1 MSSHELPIEAQIM
14 SGIDYR
20 IPVGE
25 STLFYPCA
33 GNDLQCPIEC
43 FSGVVK
49 NFYFV
54 DIREAGFPR
63 LPERYSVVREHQ
75 QCAKNRSVFRC
86 RDKETDNKFFVHRWR
101 ERAEV
106 AIRDIS
112 SIGIF
117 FFRGDNPVDGEGS
130 SGVLWFGKTLFNEI
144 QSRLANGGLIVTDG
158 SNTTSDGPTEFAKF
172 WHKRDIGASATSKV
186 NAFEYA
192 GREFACIGYVGE
204 MYGPTLVWQMLTTSN
219 KDVRE

>member
-1 MSSHELPIEAQIM
+1 MEKQIM
-14 SGIDYR
+14 SGIDFR

-33 GNDLQCPIEC
+33 GKDLQCPIEC

-54 DIREAGFPR
+54 DIQYSVDIRQTGLPR
-63 LPERYSVVREHQ
+63 LPKRYSVVRERQ
-75 QCAKNRSVFRC
+75 QCAKNRSIFRC
-86 RDKETDNKFFVHRWR
+86 RDKETGDEFFVHRWR
-101 ERAEV
+101 DRAEV

-130 SGVLWFGKTLFNEI
+130 SGILWFGKTLFNEVL
-144 QSRLANGGLIVTDG
+144 SRLANGGLIVTDG
-158 SNTTSDGPTEFAKF
+158 SNTTPDGPTEFAKF

-186 NAFEYA
+186 NTFEYA
-192 GREFACIGYVGE
+192 GRAFACIGYVGE
-204 MYGPTLVWQMLTTSN
+204 KYGPTLVWQTLTASN